1 MTDISEILAFSKNK
15 TRVLLCTSHPSV
27 AKLVMAV
34 LDFYS
39 KEADFFSIHGVSR
52 NSGSDF
58 VVFETS
64 DLQKAAAFQPN
75 IVLISEEINPDQI
88 LSVLQNITPGGV
100 LVYPEKFAGVV
111 ESAENYFRKL
121 PFTVSEFK
129 RNDDHFVLNTEM
141 GSIPLLSGDENLIQ
155 NIEGIKLL
163 CQQFG
168 VMEEEF
174 YEPVMSFE

>member
-1 MTDISEILAFSKNK
+1 MTDISEILTHSKIK
-15 TRVLLCTSHPSV
+15 TRVLLYTSHPSV

-34 LDFYS
+34 IDFYG
-39 KEADFFSIHGVSR
+39 KEADFFLKNGI
-52 NSGSDF
+52 NKKMGSDF

-64 DLQKAAAFQPN
+64 DLQNAAAFKPN
-75 IVLISEEINPDQI
+75 IVLISGEINPENI
-88 LSVLQNITPGGV
+88 LPVLQTITPGGV
-100 LVYPEKFAGVV
+100 LVYPEKMKDIV

-121 PFTVSEFK
+121 SFTISEFK
-129 RNDDHFVLNTEM
+129 KNNDHFVLNTEM
-141 GSIPLLSGDENLIQ
+141 GSIPILSGDENLIQ
-155 NIEGIKLL
+155 NIDGVKLL